1 MGSGKAKKPSKLSH
15 RNPKNKGRPI
25 GPKTKKTKADSHT
38 KSKKKKEK
46 KQRLSNGGGN
56 GNPTDEKAS
65 NQNSQNDN
73 GLRDSAEV
81 QPASASAQLSF
92 FLDKFQSANGVQ
104 LSSLELESFN
114 DKCILD
120 LSESLDQDVS
130 SLLKHVKEAFGPS
143 WKQELCGKDLV
154 DGKIDPGSPAVLIIS
169 TSALR
174 AIELLR
180 GFRLLTNECRAA
192 KLFSKHMKVEEQ
204 VSLLKNRINIASG
217 TPNRIKKLIDIE
229 ALGLSRLSVIVLDM
243 HPDVKGYSLIT
254 LPQVRDEFWDLY
266 KNYFHD
272 RLQQGSLRLGLYGP
286 LTSGKELKGKKRGPN
301 E

>member
-1 MGSGKAKKPSKLSH
+1 MASGKAKNPSKLSL
-15 RNPKNKGRPI
+15 RNPKNKGKPL
-25 GPKTKKTKADSHT
+25 GPNNTKR
-38 KSKKKKEK
+38 KKEK
-46 KQRLSNGGGN
+46 KKKQRVNNQNPIEDKASKQNTQNSKNNNSLSNA
-56 GNPTDEKAS
+56 TKA
-65 NQNSQNDN
+65 
-73 GLRDSAEV
+73 

-92 FLDKFQSANGVQ
+92 FLDQFQSGNGVKI
-104 LSSLELESFN
+104 SSLELESVN

-130 SLLKHVKEAFGPS
+130 LLGKHVMAAFGPS
-143 WKQELCGKDLV
+143 WKEELCEKHLL
-154 DGKIDPGSPAVLIIS
+154 DGKIDPGSPAILIIS

-174 AIELLR
+174 SIELLR
-180 GFRLLTNECRAA
+180 GLRLLTKECHAA

-204 VSLLKNRINIASG
+204 VSLLKNRVNIASG

-243 HPDVKGYSLIT
+243 HPDVKGYSLFT

-266 KNYFHD
+266 KSYFHD
-272 RLQQGSLRLGLYGP
+272 RLLQGSLRLGLYGP
-286 LTSGKELKGKKRGPN
+286 LSSGNELKGKKRSPI